1 MRARTELNYVTLANE
16 DRRVMNQVK
25 FIQYFNISIIRFFSL
40 FQFILDIVIKE
51 VTKDSENNR

>member
-1 MRARTELNYVTLANE
+1 MLANE

-40 FQFILDIVIKE
+40 FQFILDIIIKE
-51 VTKDSENNR
+51 VTKDFENNR